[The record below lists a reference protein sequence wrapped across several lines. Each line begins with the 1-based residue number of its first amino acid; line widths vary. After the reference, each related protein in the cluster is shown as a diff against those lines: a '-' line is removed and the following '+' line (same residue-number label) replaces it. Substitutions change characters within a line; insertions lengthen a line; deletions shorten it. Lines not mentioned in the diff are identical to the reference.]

1 MLRVAL
7 VLGVLLTVPSWVLA
21 QGFTMKMNGDIVI
34 PAGVVQD
41 GLAMTMNGRIQV
53 DGTLRGDAITMNGD
67 ITVGGSV
74 DGSVRTFNGNVTLR
88 GTSRI
93 EGDVAAVNGRVD
105 QQSGAV
111 VTGRVSQG
119 SIFRSEP
126 RPEPS
131 PPMRLRWWDRPWN
144 WEMPWPGTVIRVLA
158 AWATVGFIALTAL
171 IALLFPAQLGR
182 IADGLS
188 TMPGQSFVAG
198 LAVWVALPVLAV
210 ALAISIIGI
219 PALVLLPLMIGLLVL
234 FGFAAS
240 SMLLGS
246 RLGDAL
252 RRQTSPV
259 ADTVIGAVVLGV
271 LALVPGVGWLA
282 IFLAVTWGIGG
293 AVLLVVHRS
302 RRPAA
307 QPPAAT

>member
-7 VLGVLLTVPSWVLA
+7 VLGVLMLVPSWALA

-41 GLAMTMNGRIQV
+41 GLAMTMNGRIRV
-53 DGTLRGDAITMNGD
+53 DGTLRGDAVTMNGD
-67 ITVGGSV
+67 ILVGGTV
-74 DGSVRTFNGNVTLR
+74 NGSVRTFNGNVTLR
-88 GTSRI
+88 RTARI

-111 VTGRVSQG
+111 VTGRISQG

-126 RPEPS
+126 RPQVS
-131 PPMRLRWWDRPWN
+131 PPMRPRWRDRLWN
-144 WEMPWPGTVIRVLA
+144 WEMPWPGSFVRALA

-198 LAVWVALPVLAV
+198 LAVWIALPVLAV

-219 PALVLLPLMIGLLVL
+219 PALVLLPLMIGLLAI

-246 RLGDAL
+246 RLGDAI

-259 ADTVIGAVVLGV
+259 AGTVIGAIVLGV
-271 LALVPGVGWLA
+271 LALVPGFGWLA
-282 IFLAVTWGIGG
+282 ILLAVTWGIGG
-293 AVLLVVHRS
+293 VVLLVVQRS

-307 QPPAAT
+307 